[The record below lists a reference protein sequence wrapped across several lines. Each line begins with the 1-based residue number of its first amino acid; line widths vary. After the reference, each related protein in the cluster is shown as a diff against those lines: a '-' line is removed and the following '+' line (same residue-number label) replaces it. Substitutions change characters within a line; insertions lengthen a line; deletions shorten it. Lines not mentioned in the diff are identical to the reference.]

1 MAGLNYLDFK
11 NRVLMLINQYSM
23 AGDDIA
29 LSYNNQADY
38 VAKIPA
44 LLNSAQNYLAT
55 TTRPIYASLRLDWDR
70 AEVREGFYIFTMPSD
85 FWQMVGRGIPVLKAG
100 ELTMYHN
107 YRWFGKD
114 RMLIPAKD
122 RAEMEVQYYRYPKE
136 VPAEPVDTFAL
147 DNEVDAQDA
156 AAYYV
161 AANLVMQDNAF
172 AYSSLYNEFES
183 RRQQMQ
189 ERPQTEYDRVEDLY
203 GNPGDGCYGV

>member
-1 MAGLNYLDFK
+1 
-11 NRVLMLINQYSM
+11 
-23 AGDDIA
+23 
-29 LSYNNQADY
+29 
-38 VAKIPA
+38 
-44 LLNSAQNYLAT
+44 
-55 TTRPIYASLRLDWDR
+55 
-70 AEVREGFYIFTMPSD
+70 
-85 FWQMVGRGIPVLKAG
+85 
-100 ELTMYHN
+100 
-107 YRWFGKD
+107 
-114 RMLIPAKD
+114 
-122 RAEMEVQYYRYPKE
+122 
-136 VPAEPVDTFAL
+136 VPAEPADTFAL